1 MLRSIGECLMPTD
14 RQTAIAHLQMLQAI
28 IARMAES
35 SRHVKTWTITLFAA
49 VAFVSLEFQNAA
61 YTVGAGIVVIGFI
74 IDAYYVAMEKA
85 YRAKF
90 NCHAKRIRKD
100 IPLGEDLFDLSPGN
114 ASPFFAGALVSP
126 GTWPVYA
133 LLAVAA
139 LALALQPFYP

>member
-28 IARMAES
+28 IAHMAES
-35 SRHVKTWTITLFAA
+35 SRHVKTWTVTLFAA
-49 VAFVSLEFQNAA
+49 VAIISLEFRDTA
-61 YTVGAGIVVIGFI
+61 YIVGVGIVVVGFI

-90 NCHAKRIRKD
+90 NRHADRIRKD
-100 IPLGEDLFDLSPGN
+100 TPLGEDLFDLSPGN

-126 GTWPVYA
+126 GTWPIYA
-133 LLAVAA
+133 LLAIAA
-139 LALALQPFYP
+139 TAAILLP